1 MTQIDTSQ
9 DVTWQELFAWQ
20 YLSKLLVLC
29 LAVWLHA
36 ANSMLTATL
45 MPVVVQDIGGVEFI
59 SWAFALY
66 LMGSIVAATSI
77 SVFVAKYPF
86 RKVLM
91 AATVIYGLG
100 CLICG
105 AAPYMTILLLG
116 RAIQGL
122 GGGALIALVF
132 VSQDRFF
139 PNRFVPRVVAFVS
152 IVWTLSAFFGPAVGG
167 IFANYGMWRHAFWLF
182 TGLAC
187 LLLVVIPRLLEND
200 LQQEEFSDGF
210 IPVVRLGFIAASIL
224 LFSAAGVQAN
234 TAFSSLLL
242 LVGAGFLILFVVRD
256 KQVTQNRLL
265 PRHAISLSHP
275 VGLGI
280 SMTFVFCLSIMS
292 FLVYGPVLLIK
303 LYDLTPLQAG
313 FVVLLES
320 VGWGLGAVLLSGLPR
335 HVEPKLIK
343 WGGIFLL
350 AGVVGQAWFLPY
362 GPLWAVIVT
371 ALSSNFGFGM
381 MWGYII
387 KHVVGYA
394 EKEDKDR
401 ASGILP
407 STQQTGFALGA
418 ALTGV
423 IANSFG
429 FETLTEYQDFQQ
441 VSFWLFAGFIPIIS
455 MGLWLAWRFSRSIS
469 H

>member
-1 MTQIDTSQ
+1 MQSNVKQ
-9 DVTWQELFAWQ
+9 DVTWRELFAWQ

-45 MPVVVQDIGGVEFI
+45 MPVVVEDIGGLELI

-66 LMGSIVAATSI
+66 LMGSIVAASCI
-77 SVFVAKYPF
+77 SVFVASHPF
-86 RKVLM
+86 RRVLM
-91 AATVIYGLG
+91 IATVIYGLG

-105 AAPYMTILLLG
+105 FAPHMAILLIG
-116 RAIQGL
+116 RTIQGL

-152 IVWTLSAFFGPAVGG
+152 VFWTLSAFFGPVVGG
-167 IFANYGMWRHAFWLF
+167 VFANYGIWRYAFWLF

-187 LLLVVIPRLLEND
+187 LLLLVIPRLLADE
-200 LQQEEFSDGF
+200 QGETGSKGAS
-210 IPVVRLGFIAASIL
+210 IPMVRLSLVAASIL
-224 LFSAAGVQAN
+224 LFSAAGIQDHL
-234 TAFSSLLL
+234 FLSLLL
-242 LVGAGFLILFVVRD
+242 LLSGTVLLVLFVFRD
-256 KQVTQNRLL
+256 TAVADGRLL
-265 PRHAISLSHP
+265 PRHAFSLSHP

-280 SMTFVFCLSIMS
+280 LMTFVFCLSIMT

-303 LYDLTPLQAG
+303 LYGLTPLQAG

-335 HVEPKLIK
+335 HLEPLLIRL
-343 WGGIFLL
+343 GGFFLV
-350 AGVVGQAWFLPY
+350 AGIVGQAWFLPA
-362 GPLWAVIVT
+362 GPLLAVIIT
-371 ALSSNFGFGM
+371 ALFSNFGFGM

-394 EKEDKDR
+394 EQEDKDR

-423 IANSFG
+423 IANGFG
-429 FETLTEYQDFQQ
+429 FDTMTEHAEFQL
-441 VSFWLFAGFIPIIS
+441 VSFWLFAGFIPIVVF
-455 MGLWLAWRFSRSIS
+455 GFWLAWRFSRSIAE
-469 H
+469 